1 MSKEQTLKIVD
12 LLRYYDQKV
21 SDELVQY
28 VKSIGQWGN

>member
-12 LLRYYDQKV
+12 LLRDYDQKV